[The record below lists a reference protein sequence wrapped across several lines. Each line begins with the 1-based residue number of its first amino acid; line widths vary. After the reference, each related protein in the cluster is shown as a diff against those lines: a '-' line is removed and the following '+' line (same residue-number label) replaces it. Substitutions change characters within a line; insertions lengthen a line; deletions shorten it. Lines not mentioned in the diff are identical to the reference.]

1 MTTDNNICQS
11 DRIAA
16 FVDDELEPAQRS
28 AFEQHVRICDRCAA
42 ELRAH
47 RSFMRE
53 LDTAL
58 AGRFDLEVPPNFAK
72 VVAVHA
78 ENDMRGV
85 RDATEHRRAL
95 RYCII
100 LGLVAFALLGV
111 ASSRAVLASVQ
122 SFFKAIFGIV
132 SLFGKTI
139 YDAMAGFSVLARL
152 FWRGLIADVGLA
164 NVMALL
170 LFAFAIVLLTLLISR
185 YHRTRVLD

>member
-1 MTTDNNICQS
+1 MSSDKNICENDQ
-11 DRIAA
+11 IAA
-16 FVDDELEPAQRS
+16 FVDDELDPAYRL
-28 AFEQHVRICDRCAA
+28 AFEDHVRGCDSCAA

-47 RSFMRE
+47 RTFMRE
-53 LDTAL
+53 LDAAL
-58 AGRFDLEVPPNFAK
+58 AGRFDLEVPPDFAR

-85 RDATEHRRAL
+85 RDRAEHRRAL

-122 SFFKAIFGIV
+122 SFIKATVGIV
-132 SLFGKTI
+132 RLFGKTI
-139 YDAMAGFSVLARL
+139 YDAMAGFSVLARV
-152 FWRGLIADVGLA
+152 FRRGLIGNAGQADL
-164 NVMALL
+164 MALL
-170 LFAFAIVLLTLLISR
+170 LFAFVICLLTLLISR

>member
-1 MTTDNNICQS
+1 MTSDNKICQS
-11 DRIAA
+11 DQIAA
-16 FVDDELEPAQRS
+16 FVDDELGPAARL
-28 AFEQHVRICDRCAA
+28 AFEQHVLVCNSCAA

-47 RSFMRE
+47 RSFMWE

-58 AGRFDLEVPPNFAK
+58 ADRFDLEVPPDFAK

-85 RDATEHRRAL
+85 RDRAEHRRAS

-111 ASSRAVLASVQ
+111 ASSRAFLASVQ
-122 SFFKAIFGIV
+122 SFLKATLGII

-139 YDAMAGFSVLARL
+139 YDAMAGFSVLARV
-152 FWRGLIADVGLA
+152 FRRGLIGNAGLA
-164 NVMALL
+164 DIVALL
-170 LFAFAIVLLTLLISR
+170 LFLLAIALLTFLISR

>member
-1 MTTDNNICQS
+1 MTNDNNNCQS
-11 DRIAA
+11 DQIAA
-16 FVDDELEPAQRS
+16 FVDDELERVERLAL
-28 AFEQHVRICDRCAA
+28 EQHVLVCDRCAT

-47 RSFMRE
+47 RTFMRE

-58 AGRFDLEVPPNFAK
+58 ASRFDLDVPPDFAK

-85 RDATEHRRAL
+85 RDRSEHRRAL

-100 LGLVAFALLGV
+100 LGLVAFALLGF

-122 SFFKAIFGIV
+122 SFFRVTFEIIE
-132 SLFGKTI
+132 LLGKTI
-139 YDAMAGFSVLARL
+139 YDAMAGFSVLARA
-152 FWRGLIADVGLA
+152 FRRGLIGDAGLA
-164 NVMALL
+164 DLLALL
-170 LFAFAIVLLTLLISR
+170 LFVFAIGLLTLLISR

>member
-1 MTTDNNICQS
+1 MTSDNNICQT
-11 DRIAA
+11 DQIAA
-16 FVDDELEPAQRS
+16 FVDDELEPAQRLK
-28 AFEQHVRICDRCAA
+28 FEQHVLGCDGCAS

-58 AGRFDLEVPPNFAK
+58 ANRFDLEVPPNFAR

-85 RDATEHRRAL
+85 RDRSEHRRAL

-122 SFFKAIFGIV
+122 SFFKATFGII

-139 YDAMAGFSVLARL
+139 YDAMAGFSVLARV
-152 FWRGLIADVGLA
+152 FRRGLVGDAGRADLV
-164 NVMALL
+164 ALL
-170 LFAFAIVLLTLLISR
+170 LFAFAVGLLTLLISR
-185 YHRTRVLD
+185 YHRTRVLE

>member
-1 MTTDNNICQS
+1 MTTNNNICQN
-11 DRIAA
+11 DQIPA
-16 FVDDELEPAQRS
+16 FVDDELEPAHRV
-28 AFEQHVRICDRCAA
+28 AFEEHVRICERCAA

-47 RSFMRE
+47 RTFMRE

-58 AGRFDLEVPPNFAK
+58 AGRFDLEVPPDFAK

-85 RDATEHRRAL
+85 RDGAEHRRAL

-100 LGLVAFALLGV
+100 LGLIAFALLGV

-122 SFFKAIFGIV
+122 SFFKAIFGIM

-139 YDAMAGFSVLARL
+139 YDAMAGFSVLARV
-152 FWRGLIADVGLA
+152 FRRGLIGDAGLA
-164 NVMALL
+164 DLVALL
-170 LFAFAIVLLTLLISR
+170 LFAFSIILLTLLISR

>member
-1 MTTDNNICQS
+1 MSSDKNICENDQ
-11 DRIAA
+11 IAA
-16 FVDDELEPAQRS
+16 FVDDELDPAYRL
-28 AFEQHVRICDRCAA
+28 AFEDHVRGCDSCAA

-47 RSFMRE
+47 RTFMRE

-58 AGRFDLEVPPNFAK
+58 AGRFDLEVPPDFAK

-85 RDATEHRRAL
+85 RDRAEHRRAL

-122 SFFKAIFGIV
+122 SFIKATVGIV

-139 YDAMAGFSVLARL
+139 YDAMAGFSVLARV
-152 FWRGLIADVGLA
+152 FRRGLIGNAGRADL
-164 NVMALL
+164 MALL
-170 LFAFAIVLLTLLISR
+170 LFAFVICLLTLLISR

>member
-1 MTTDNNICQS
+1 MPTDNNSCQS
-11 DRIAA
+11 DLISA
-16 FVDDELEPAQRS
+16 FVDDELESVDRL
-28 AFEQHVRICDRCAA
+28 AFEEHVRGCEDCAI

-47 RSFMRE
+47 RTFMCE

-58 AGRFDLEVPPNFAK
+58 ANRFDLEVPPNFAK

-85 RDATEHRRAL
+85 RDRSEHRRAL

-100 LGLVAFALLGV
+100 LGLIAFALLGV

-122 SFFKAIFGIV
+122 SFFKAIFGII
-132 SLFGKTI
+132 SLFGRTI
-139 YDAMAGFSVLARL
+139 YDAMAGFSVLARV
-152 FWRGLIADVGLA
+152 FRRGLIGNAGLSDL
-164 NVMALL
+164 VVVLI
-170 LFAFAIVLLTLLISR
+170 FAFAVGLLTLLISR

>member
-1 MTTDNNICQS
+1 MSSDNNICQN
-11 DRIAA
+11 DQIAA
-16 FVDDELEPAQRS
+16 FVDDELDPAHRL
-28 AFEQHVRICDRCAA
+28 AFEDHVRGCDSCAA

-47 RSFMRE
+47 RTFMRE

-58 AGRFDLEVPPNFAK
+58 AGRFDLEVPPDFAK

-85 RDATEHRRAL
+85 RDRAEHRRAL

-111 ASSRAVLASVQ
+111 ASSRAVFASVQ
-122 SFFKAIFGIV
+122 AFFKATLGII

-139 YDAMAGFSVLARL
+139 YDAMAGFSVLARV
-152 FWRGLIADVGLA
+152 FRRGLIGNAGRADL
-164 NVMALL
+164 MALL
-170 LFAFAIVLLTLLISR
+170 LFAFVICLLTLLISR

>member
-1 MTTDNNICQS
+1 MTSDNNICQS
-11 DRIAA
+11 DQIAA
-16 FVDDELEPAQRS
+16 FVDDELEPVQRL
-28 AFEQHVRICDRCAA
+28 AFEQHVRSCDSCAA

-47 RSFMRE
+47 RTFMRE

-58 AGRFDLEVPPNFAK
+58 AGRFDLEVPPDFAK

-139 YDAMAGFSVLARL
+139 YDAMAGFSVLARV
-152 FWRGLIADVGLA
+152 FRRGLIADVGLA
-164 NVMALL
+164 DLVALL
-170 LFAFAIVLLTLLISR
+170 LFAFAIALLTLLISR

>member
-1 MTTDNNICQS
+1 MTSNKNICQG
-11 DRIAA
+11 DQIAA
-16 FVDDELEPAQRS
+16 FVDDELEPAQQL
-28 AFEQHVRICDRCAA
+28 AFEQHLRSCDPCTA

-47 RSFMRE
+47 RTFMRE

-58 AGRFDLEVPPNFAK
+58 ADRFELEVPPDFAK

-85 RDATEHRRAL
+85 RDRAEHRRAL

-111 ASSRAVLASVQ
+111 ASSRAVLFSIQ
-122 SFFKAIFGIV
+122 SFFKATFGII
-132 SLFGKTI
+132 SLFGKTV
-139 YDAMAGFSVLARL
+139 YDAMAGFSVLARV
-152 FWRGLIADVGLA
+152 FRRGFIGDAGLA
-164 NVMALL
+164 DLVALL
-170 LFAFAIVLLTLLISR
+170 LFTFAIGLLTLLISR

>member
-1 MTTDNNICQS
+1 MTTDKNICQS
-11 DRIAA
+11 DQIAA
-16 FVDDELEPAQRS
+16 FVDDELEPAQRL
-28 AFEQHVRICDRCAA
+28 AFEQHVRSCDGCASA
-42 ELRAH
+42 VRAH
-47 RSFMRE
+47 RTFMRE

-58 AGRFDLEVPPNFAK
+58 ANRFDLEVPPNFAK

-85 RDATEHRRAL
+85 RDRAEHRKAL

-100 LGLVAFALLGV
+100 IGLVAFALLGV

-122 SFFKAIFGIV
+122 SFFKVTFGII

-139 YDAMAGFSVLARL
+139 YDAMAGFSVLARV
-152 FWRGLIADVGLA
+152 FRRGLVGDAGLA
-164 NVMALL
+164 DLVALL
-170 LFAFAIVLLTLLISR
+170 LLAFVVGLLTLLISR

>member
-1 MTTDNNICQS
+1 MTNDNNNCQS
-11 DRIAA
+11 DQIAA
-16 FVDDELEPAQRS
+16 FVDDELERVERLAL
-28 AFEQHVRICDRCAA
+28 EQHLLVCDRCAT

-47 RSFMRE
+47 RTFMRE

-58 AGRFDLEVPPNFAK
+58 ASRFDLEVPPDFAR

-85 RDATEHRRAL
+85 RDRSEHRRAL

-100 LGLVAFALLGV
+100 LGLVAFALLGF

-122 SFFKAIFGIV
+122 SFFRVTFEIIE
-132 SLFGKTI
+132 LLGKTI
-139 YDAMAGFSVLARL
+139 YDAMAGFSVLARA
-152 FWRGLIADVGLA
+152 FRRGLIGDAGLA
-164 NVMALL
+164 DLLALL
-170 LFAFAIVLLTLLISR
+170 LFVFAIGLLTLLISR

>member
-1 MTTDNNICQS
+1 MNSDNNICQN
-11 DRIAA
+11 DQIAA
-16 FVDDELEPAQRS
+16 FVDDELDPGHRS
-28 AFEQHVRICDRCAA
+28 AFEAHVRGCDSCAA

-47 RSFMRE
+47 RTFMRE

-58 AGRFDLEVPPNFAK
+58 AGRFDLEVPPDFAK

-85 RDATEHRRAL
+85 RDRAEHRRAL

-122 SFFKAIFGIV
+122 SFIKATVGIV

-139 YDAMAGFSVLARL
+139 YDAMAGFSVLARV
-152 FWRGLIADVGLA
+152 FRRGLIGNAGRADL
-164 NVMALL
+164 MALL
-170 LFAFAIVLLTLLISR
+170 LFAFVICLLTLLISR

>member
-1 MTTDNNICQS
+1 MTSENNICES
-11 DRIAA
+11 DQIAA
-16 FVDDELEPAQRS
+16 FVDDELEPARRL
-28 AFEQHVRICDRCAA
+28 AFEQHVRGCDSCAE

-47 RSFMRE
+47 RTFMRE

-58 AGRFDLEVPPNFAK
+58 AARFDLEVPPDFAK

-85 RDATEHRRAL
+85 RDRAEHRKAL
-95 RYCII
+95 RYCIV

-111 ASSRAVLASVQ
+111 ASSRAVLASIQ
-122 SFFKAIFGIV
+122 SFFKAIFGII

-139 YDAMAGFSVLARL
+139 YDALAGFSVLVRVVRRSVVGDA
-152 FWRGLIADVGLA
+152 GLA
-164 NVMALL
+164 DLAALL
-170 LFAFAIVLLTLLISR
+170 LFAFAIGLLTLLISR

>member
-1 MTTDNNICQS
+1 MTTDSNICQS
-11 DRIAA
+11 DQIAA
-16 FVDDELEPAQRS
+16 FVDDELEPAQRL
-28 AFEQHVRICDRCAA
+28 AFEQHVRGCDGCALA
-42 ELRAH
+42 LRAQ

-53 LDTAL
+53 LDSAL
-58 AGRFDLEVPPNFAK
+58 ANRFDLEVPPNFAK

-85 RDATEHRRAL
+85 RERAEHRKAL

-100 LGLVAFALLGV
+100 IGLVAFALLGV

-122 SFFKAIFGIV
+122 SFFKATFGII

-139 YDAMAGFSVLARL
+139 YDAMAGFSVLARVVR
-152 FWRGLIADVGLA
+152 RGLVGDGGLA
-164 NVMALL
+164 DLAALL
-170 LFAFAIVLLTLLISR
+170 LLAFVVGLLTLLISR

>member
-1 MTTDNNICQS
+1 MITDKNICENDQ
-11 DRIAA
+11 IAA
-16 FVDDELEPAQRS
+16 FVDDELEPARRS
-28 AFEQHVRICDRCAA
+28 EFEQHVRGCDSCAA

-47 RSFMRE
+47 RTFMRE

-85 RDATEHRRAL
+85 RDRAEHRKAL
-95 RYCII
+95 RYCIV

-111 ASSRAVLASVQ
+111 ASSRAVLASIQ

-139 YDAMAGFSVLARL
+139 YDALAGFSVFARVL
-152 FWRGLIADVGLA
+152 GRRLVGDAGLA
-164 NVMALL
+164 DLAALL
-170 LFAFAIVLLTLLISR
+170 VFAFAIGLLTLLISR

>member
-11 DRIAA
+11 DQIAA
-16 FVDDELEPAQRS
+16 FVDDELEPAHRLE
-28 AFEQHVRICDRCAA
+28 FEQHVRVCDSCAA

-47 RSFMRE
+47 RTFMRE

-58 AGRFDLEVPPNFAK
+58 AGRFDLEVPPDFAK

-85 RDATEHRRAL
+85 RDRAEHRKAL
-95 RYCII
+95 RYCIV

-111 ASSRAVLASVQ
+111 ASSRAVLFSVQ
-122 SFFKAIFGIV
+122 SFFKTTFGII
-132 SLFGKTI
+132 SLFGRTI
-139 YDAMAGFSVLARL
+139 YDALAGLSVLARV
-152 FWRGLIADVGLA
+152 FRRGLAGEAGLVDVG
-164 NVMALL
+164 ALL
-170 LFAFAIVLLTLLISR
+170 LFALAIGILTLLISR

>member
-1 MTTDNNICQS
+1 MITDNHICES
-11 DRIAA
+11 DQIAA
-16 FVDDELEPAQRS
+16 FVDDELEPARRA
-28 AFEQHVRICDRCAA
+28 AFEQHVRGCDYCAA

-47 RSFMRE
+47 RTFMRE

-85 RDATEHRRAL
+85 RDRSEHRKAL
-95 RYCII
+95 RYCIV
-100 LGLVAFALLGV
+100 LGLIAFALLGV
-111 ASSRAVLASVQ
+111 ASSRAVFASIQ
-122 SFFKAIFGIV
+122 SFFKAIFGIG

-139 YDAMAGFSVLARL
+139 YDAMSGLSVFARVFL
-152 FWRGLIADVGLA
+152 RTLMGDAGLA
-164 NVMALL
+164 DLATLL
-170 LFAFAIVLLTLLISR
+170 LFAFAIVLLTLLISH